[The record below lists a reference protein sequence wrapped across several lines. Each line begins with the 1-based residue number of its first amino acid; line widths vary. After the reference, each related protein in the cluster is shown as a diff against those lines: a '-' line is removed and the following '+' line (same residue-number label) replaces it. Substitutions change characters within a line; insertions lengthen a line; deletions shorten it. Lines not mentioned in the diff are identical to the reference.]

1 MKKVKKSTI
10 ETDSSN
16 DVGRSNGK
24 TDVINSDDANYVG
37 GVKIT
42 DAMVKLAQTIELEL
56 LSNEL
61 EQVKIFSSFQIYDGL
76 DWLVDKFIQRLFIL
90 A

>member
-61 EQVKIFSSFQIYDGL
+61 EQVKIFRFYS
-76 DWLVDKFIQRLFIL
+76 
-90 A
+90 